1 MGLKANV
8 CTVASRRTRESK
20 TVFKMH
26 SSAALVLT
34 VVSGLLVVGICALP
48 NDSSAASK
56 ASAATNSEAAAVPV
70 AAASRRAPRLDER
83 KFKYEADPKK
93 ELTQF
98 MNTKNLVKTLVKLVF
113 GSDEESA
120 ATSRQILN
128 LLVTV
133 LDMLKTTFGNRARS
147 STARGFRGALD
158 DAALAGTTMLKGFV
172 KSVMTKDD
180 NCMQRYLCEASRD
193 AVKEAHEVGY
203 LVAQFGGYAASY
215 ALQAQKASPLQ
226 RSYNATRSGR
236 SGEDCF
242 SLYSACNETD

>member
-1 MGLKANV
+1 MTSSSSFVLVAGVALWLACV
-8 CTVASRRTRESK
+8 CV
-20 TVFKMH
+20 H
-26 SSAALVLT
+26 
-34 VVSGLLVVGICALP
+34 ALP
-48 NDSSAASK
+48 NETGSKPGVTASE
-56 ASAATNSEAAAVPV
+56 SV
-70 AAASRRAPRLDER
+70 AAPVIGGAAPASRRAPRLDER
-83 KFKYEADPKK
+83 KFKYDADPKK

-215 ALQAQKASPLQ
+215 ALQAQKASPMQ
-226 RSYNATRSGR
+226 RTYNATRSGR

-242 SLYSACNETD
+242 NLYSACNETD

>member
-1 MGLKANV
+1 M
-8 CTVASRRTRESK
+8 TPSSSRR
-20 TVFKMH
+20 
-26 SSAALVLT
+26 
-34 VVSGLLVVGICALP
+34 LLVVAGVTLWLASLCVSALP
-48 NDSSAASK
+48 NETGSKPGVTASE
-56 ASAATNSEAAAVPV
+56 SV
-70 AAASRRAPRLDER
+70 AAPVIGGAPPASRRAPRLDER
-83 KFKYEADPKK
+83 KFKYDADPKK

-120 ATSRQILN
+120 ATSRQGQILN

-215 ALQAQKASPLQ
+215 ALQAQKAAPMT

-242 SLYSACNETD
+242 NLYSACNETD

>member
-1 MGLKANV
+1 MTTYRSHCFRPPSL
-8 CTVASRRTRESK
+8 SLPS
-20 TVFKMH
+20 H
-26 SSAALVLT
+26 S
-34 VVSGLLVVGICALP
+34 P
-48 NDSSAASK
+48 
-56 ASAATNSEAAAVPV
+56 PW
-70 AAASRRAPRLDER
+70 RAC
-83 KFKYEADPKK
+83 
-93 ELTQF
+93 
-98 MNTKNLVKTLVKLVF
+98 
-113 GSDEESA
+113 
-120 ATSRQILN
+120 RQILN

-215 ALQAQKASPLQ
+215 ALQAQKASPMQ
-226 RSYNATRSGR
+226 RTYNATRSGR

-242 SLYSACNETD
+242 NLYSACNETD